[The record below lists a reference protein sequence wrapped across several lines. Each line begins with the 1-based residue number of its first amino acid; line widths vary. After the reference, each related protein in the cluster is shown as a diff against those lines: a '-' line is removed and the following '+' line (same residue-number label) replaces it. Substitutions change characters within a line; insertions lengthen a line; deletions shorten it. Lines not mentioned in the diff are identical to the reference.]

1 MRHVI
6 YALVAPSGGGKSTLI
21 QELMKEMPGTLGI
34 VKSTTTR
41 PRRPG
46 PEDDLF
52 YHFVDDAEFDW
63 RLENNLFV
71 QHVRYGG
78 NRYGTDHRDIDSVFF
93 AGRHGICAMTEQ
105 GVMNVRNGGYEVA
118 AIRIVPTGPYKGRDD
133 VRAKDDA
140 ERSRLNFPCDIE
152 IENSFEE
159 GGLKETLGHIAA
171 YVGGHMVGLTKRN
184 ATP

>member
-1 MRHVI
+1 MRNVI
-6 YALVAPSGGGKSTLI
+6 YALVAPSGAGKSTLI
-21 QELMKEMPGTLGI
+21 QELMKAMPKTFGV

-46 PEDDLF
+46 PEDDIF
-52 YHFVDDAEFDW
+52 YTFVDDAEFDW

-78 NRYGTDHRDIDSVFF
+78 NRYGTDHRDVDSVFF
-93 AGRHGICAMTEQ
+93 RGLHGICAMTEQ

-118 AIRIVPTGPYKGRDD
+118 AMRIIPTGPYQGRDEA
-133 VRAKDDA
+133 RARDDA
-140 ERSRLNFPCDIE
+140 ARAQLGFLCDIE
-152 IENSFEE
+152 FENSFEP
-159 GGLKETLGHIAA
+159 GGLAKTLDGLMT
-171 YVGGHMVGLTKRN
+171 YVSAHMLGLAKRN